1 MDRAVVV
8 LQAAEAKHEDDG
20 TDADDGGAKALTT
33 DEEARASEAAI
44 AAITA
49 VVTFII

>member
-8 LQAAEAKHEDDG
+8 LQAADAKHEDDG
-20 TDADDGGAKALTT
+20 TDADGGGAKALTT
-33 DEEARASEAAI
+33 GEEARASEAAI
-44 AAITA
+44 TV

>member
-8 LQAAEAKHEDDG
+8 LQAADAKHEDDG
-20 TDADDGGAKALTT
+20 TGGAKALTT

-44 AAITA
+44 TV